1 MYTVAFES
9 AINHAMLY
17 EVGGHWDLSAPG
29 AEEGLIDTRAHRS
42 ACGYTNDPDDNGGE
56 TKYGIAKNANPH
68 VDVTNLDWEGAKAI
82 YYSNYWLTSKS
93 NKMDGRVAA
102 LQFDG
107 AINHGA
113 GQASKFIQR
122 AIGVNDD
129 GAIGPVTLAAMAQ
142 IDPIEL
148 CNAVCDMRVEFYH
161 NIVANK
167 PKQAKYL
174 NGWLRRVKEMRE
186 FTTDLANNF

>member
-1 MYTVAFES
+1 MYTTAFES
-9 AINHAMLY
+9 AIDHAMLY

-29 AEEGLIDTRAHRS
+29 AIDGLIDTKAHRV

-68 VDVTNLDWEGAKAI
+68 VDVTNLDWEGAKEI
-82 YYSNYWLTSKS
+82 YFRNYWLNSKCD
-93 NKMDGRVAA
+93 KMDGRVAA

-107 AINHGA
+107 AVNHGA

-161 NIVANK
+161 NIVDKK

-186 FTTDLANNF
+186 FTTDLENNF